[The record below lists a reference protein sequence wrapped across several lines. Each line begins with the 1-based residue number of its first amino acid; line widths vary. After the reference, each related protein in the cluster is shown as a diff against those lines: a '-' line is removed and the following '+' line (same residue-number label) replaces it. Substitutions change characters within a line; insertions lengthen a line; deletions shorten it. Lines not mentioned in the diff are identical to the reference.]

1 MEIPSS
7 WATQRRTHT
16 HVYLY
21 WSYLLQC
28 CLDARHRP
36 TDHLTVQY
44 PQPGPSSH
52 QSSVSVRDE
61 SRAQRE
67 RLQAPYLGWKY
78 PDQAGVKL
86 VRRTPVGSRSHW
98 KLGWDHWGAKLTL
111 DINECGDNLYR
122 KLKREEFFFLTLLCK
137 KRINNSISSEFHEQN
152 QMMLGR
158 YGVTCVKQLG
168 KLIISELL
176 CLTCA

>member
-86 VRRTPVGSRSHW
+86 VRRSWVKISLEIGMRS
-98 KLGWDHWGAKLTL
+98 LLLRGETNV
-111 DINECGDNLYR
+111 INECEDNLYR